1 MTIDFE
7 GLGILRRQD
16 LERGIG
22 FQRLVQIP
30 QIAVDL
36 GDQRV
41 IDQARAD
48 GARHVDGRRAR
59 RNTLDT
65 SVRKGDLKITH
76 RYLSGYQ
83 TNPSGPVDGVLS
95 GCRRYPVQPNEP
107 KPVRS
112 PSCFKHQ
119 SKNRTP
125 YSGCKVEK
133 GGKRLSIRG
142 LERAARRD

>member
-22 FQRLVQIP
+22 FQRPVQIP

-41 IDQARAD
+41 IGQARAD

-76 RYLSGYQ
+76 RY
-83 TNPSGPVDGVLS
+83 
-95 GCRRYPVQPNEP
+95 
-107 KPVRS
+107 
-112 PSCFKHQ
+112 
-119 SKNRTP
+119 
-125 YSGCKVEK
+125 
-133 GGKRLSIRG
+133 
-142 LERAARRD
+142 